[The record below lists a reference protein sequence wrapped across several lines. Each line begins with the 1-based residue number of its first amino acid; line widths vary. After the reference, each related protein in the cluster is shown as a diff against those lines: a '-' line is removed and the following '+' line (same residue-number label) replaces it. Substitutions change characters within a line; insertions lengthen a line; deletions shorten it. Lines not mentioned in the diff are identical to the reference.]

1 MERKINTK
9 YLFKCLKRADYF
21 GVVRYGETLLL
32 YTSCMILSG
41 EDKNVGDV
49 IHKLI
54 YNDYIK
60 VDDTNRWGDFGI
72 VKNDYRQVKNASEVY
87 HKIINE
93 PRDKASFS
101 YHASVSRG
109 GTVIGYDF
117 YVNKKTKILG
127 TKLFKLFDIDG
138 GGEFEFANES
148 ETFVVNG
155 KHIVKP
161 ATIYR

>member
-32 YTSCMILSG
+32 YTRYMILSG
-41 EDKNVGDV
+41 EDKNVADV

-54 YNDYIK
+54 YNDHIEVGETY
-60 VDDTNRWGDFGI
+60 RWGDFGI
-72 VKNDYRQVKNASEVY
+72 VRGYLYAQNVADVYR
-87 HKIINE
+87 KIIDS
-93 PRDKASFS
+93 PRDKADFS
-101 YHASVSRG
+101 YHASVSRSG
-109 GTVIGYDF
+109 NVIGYDF
-117 YVNKKTKILG
+117 SVNGETKILG
-127 TKLFKLFDIDG
+127 TKLFKLFDNG
-138 GGEFEFANES
+138 KFEFANEN
-148 ETFVVNG
+148 EAFIVDG